1 MDEEPAT
8 SDVIIDTTMWH
19 SDARQDKEDLLKD
32 GPASSGKDGELLWQG
47 SCENNFFALDEG
59 PLPLPAQ
66 LFYFLKKLL
75 KT

>member
-32 GPASSGKDGELLWQG
+32 GPANSGRGGGLLWQG

-59 PLPLPAQ
+59 PLPLPTQ
-66 LFYFLKKLL
+66 LFYFLKKVY
-75 KT
+75 